1 MVAEELYDVLSPLLA
16 AAGLDLYDLQ
26 VGQGTVTVTVDRV
39 GGIDLESLAQAN
51 RLVSDAL
58 DAAPPF
64 ADRYTLEVSSPGLER
79 RLRTPEHFA
88 RAVGETLSVRTHPG
102 SGRPRRVRGRLAV
115 GDDRGIVLTGTEV
128 PGGELRLD
136 YEDIERART
145 VFEWGSE
152 RAPSPSR
159 GARSRQAAKLDN
171 PDAPTERVTTP

>member
-1 MVAEELYDVLSPLLA
+1 MADELYGVLSPLLA
-16 AAGLDLYDLQ
+16 TAGLHLFDLQ
-26 VGQGTVTVTVDRV
+26 VGPSTVTVTVDRP
-39 GGIDLESLAQAN
+39 GGVDLEALARAN

-58 DAAPPF
+58 DEAAPF
-64 ADRYTLEVSSPGLER
+64 AGRYTLEVSSPGLER

-88 RAVGETLSVRTHPG
+88 GAVGETVTVRTHPG
-102 SGRPRRVRGRLAV
+102 VGEHRRVRGRLAASD
-115 GDDRGIVLTGTEV
+115 GTGILLSGPEV

-136 YEDIERART
+136 YEAIERART

-159 GARSRQAAKLDN
+159 GAKSRQTAKPDN

>member
-1 MVAEELYDVLSPLLA
+1 VVADELYDVLSPLLA
-16 AAGLDLYDLQ
+16 GAGLELFDLQ
-26 VGQGTVTVTVDRV
+26 VGQSTVTVTVDRA
-39 GGIDLESLAQAN
+39 GGVDLESLARAN

-58 DAAPPF
+58 DAAAPF
-64 ADRYTLEVSSPGLER
+64 AGRYTLEVSSPGLER
-79 RLRTPEHFA
+79 RLRTPEHFG

-102 SGRPRRVRGRLAV
+102 SSQHRRVRGRLAAS
-115 GDDRGIVLTGTEV
+115 DQTGIVLAGPEV

-136 YEDIERART
+136 YEAIERART

-159 GARSRQAAKLDN
+159 GAKSRQTAKLHN